1 MLFTFPRPSHA
12 IWPLVLALLSLAG
25 CSPTNASSPS
35 AGRPEQTIR
44 ISLDPAQSR
53 LTGESQIQ
61 FPERPNTPVELFLAE
76 EARLSE
82 VRWGADAADHRFSGS
97 ILTVEPPEG
106 AESNPELTIAYAAV
120 FDDPAPV
127 RPLNMDNPGHGV
139 SGAISDR
146 GTLLL
151 GGSGWYPVLS
161 ESRTPRHTVSA
172 EAPEG
177 VLAVT
182 AGDLKEHR
190 TEDGRTVSVWK
201 TESPTEILALSAGR
215 YEMREKKSGPVRVMT
230 YFLPETQGLSD
241 AYLDASA
248 KYIDYYAQIF
258 GPYPFSK
265 FAVVENFFPTGY
277 GFPSYTLMGGRVLRL
292 PFILSTSL
300 GHEIAHCWWGNGVHV
315 DYSSGNWS
323 EGLTTYV
330 SDYLFKEDESPEAAR
345 EYRLKMVRG
354 YTALVPPGGGF
365 PLSEFRSR
373 VDRPSQAIGYH
384 KAAMVF
390 HMLRRRVG
398 EERFWETLRE
408 VFQTHKFQAASW
420 ADFQAAF
427 QKAHEESLDA
437 FFRQWIQGPG
447 APVVSLDSVS
457 STSETGEWIVSGRLR
472 QNAPGWDLRV
482 PVLLE
487 TEKGD
492 RRETVALTE
501 TEAEFRF
508 AVEDKPIRLSVDPD
522 ADVMRR
528 LHPQEVPPTVNRLKG
543 SETVLVVVA
552 DSASPALAQT
562 AEMLAISLGLRRYR
576 VVAESD
582 LDEGETQS
590 RSLLLVGRPSDPKL
604 LPTLPET
611 VAFVADGLELQGETY
626 APGADAFFGVF
637 PRPGNPEKVAALFW
651 ADGDGA
657 SVVARKI
664 THYGAY
670 SFLAFRENQNR
681 AKGTWPVTDSPLIH
695 RFQSQYRSGWDFKG
709 TIGPD

>member
-1 MLFTFPRPSHA
+1 MLANSRFFSVFTCPLFLVFFP
-12 IWPLVLALLSLAG
+12 LLA

-35 AGRPEQTIR
+35 TGRPEQSIQV
-44 ISLDPAQSR
+44 SLDPAQSR
-53 LTGESQIQ
+53 LTGESRIQ
-61 FPERPNTPVELFLAE
+61 FPEPLRAPVELFLSDG
-76 EARLSE
+76 ARLSA
-82 VRWGADAADHRFSGS
+82 VRWGEDSADHRFSSS

-106 AESNPELTIAYAAV
+106 AESNPKLTIAYAAV

-139 SGAISDR
+139 SGTISER

-151 GGSGWYPVLS
+151 GGSGWYPVLP
-161 ESRTPRHTVSA
+161 ENWTPRYTVSVD
-172 EAPEG
+172 APEG

-182 AGDLKEHR
+182 AGDLVSHQ
-190 TEDGRTVSVWK
+190 TEDGRTVSIWK

-230 YFLPETQGLSD
+230 YFLPETQELSD

-248 KYIDYYAQIF
+248 KYIGYYAQIF

-300 GHEIAHCWWGNGVHV
+300 GHEIAHCWWGNGVNV
-315 DYSSGNWS
+315 DFSSGNWS

-330 SDYLFKEDESPEAAR
+330 SDYLYKEEESTEAAR

-354 YTALVPPGGGF
+354 YTALVSPDSGF

-398 EERFWETLRE
+398 EVRFWETLGE
-408 VFQTHKFQAASW
+408 VFRTHKFQTASW

-427 QKAHEESLDA
+427 QAAHDEPLDL
-437 FFRQWIQGPG
+437 FFERWIQTSG
-447 APVVSLDSVS
+447 APIVSLDSVS
-457 STSETGEWIVSGRLR
+457 SQSEKGNWIISGRLR
-472 QNAPGWDLRV
+472 QTQPGWDLRV
-482 PVLLE
+482 PILLE
-487 TEKGD
+487 TEGGD
-492 RRETVALTE
+492 RREIVALTE

-508 AVEDKPIRLSVDPD
+508 EVGGKPVRLSVDPD

-543 SETVLVVVA
+543 SQTVLVVVA
-552 DSASPALAQT
+552 DSASRELAQT

-576 VVAESD
+576 VVSDSD
-582 LDEGETQS
+582 LGEGEA
-590 RSLLLVGRPSDPKL
+590 RAHSLLLIGRPSNPEL
-604 LPTLPET
+604 LPALPDS
-611 VAFVADGLELQGETY
+611 VVIAADGVELLGETY
-626 APGADAFFGVF
+626 APGPDAFFGVF
-637 PRPGNPEKVAALFW
+637 PHPGNSEKVAALFL
-651 ADGDGA
+651 AEGDGA
-657 SVVARKI
+657 PAVARKI
-664 THYGAY
+664 THYGTY
-670 SFLAFRENQNR
+670 SFLAFRETENR

-695 RFQSQYRSGWDFKG
+695 QF
-709 TIGPD
+709 

>member
-1 MLFTFPRPSHA
+1 MLANSRFSAFPV
-12 IWPLVLALLSLAG
+12 WPFSLVLFFALA
-25 CSPTNASSPS
+25 CSPTDASSPS
-35 AGRPEQTIR
+35 GGRPEQNIQLF
-44 ISLDPAQSR
+44 LDVPQSR
-53 LTGESQIQ
+53 LTGETRIRFPQRLDAPIQ
-61 FPERPNTPVELFLAE
+61 FFLSDN
-76 EARLSE
+76 ARLSE
-82 VRWGADAADHRFSGS
+82 VRWGIDSAGHRFSGS
-97 ILTVEPPEG
+97 TLTVDPPEG
-106 AESNPELTIAYAAV
+106 SESNPELAIRYAAV

-139 SGAISDR
+139 SGAISER

-151 GGSGWYPVLS
+151 GGSGWYPTLP
-161 ESRTPRHTVSA
+161 EAWTPRYTVSVD
-172 EAPEG
+172 APEG

-182 AGDLKEHR
+182 AGDLVEHR
-190 TEDGRTVSVWK
+190 TADGRTVSVWK
-201 TESPTEILALSAGR
+201 TESPAEVLALSAGR
-215 YEMREKKSGPVRVMT
+215 YEMRERKVGPIRVMT
-230 YFLPETQGLSD
+230 YFLPETRELSD
-241 AYLDASA
+241 DYLEASA
-248 KYIDYYAQIF
+248 RHIERYAQRF

-330 SDYLFKEDESPEAAR
+330 SDYLCQEEESPEAAR

-354 YTALVPPGGGF
+354 YTALVPPDGGF

-390 HMLRRRVG
+390 HMLRRRGG

-408 VFQTHKFQAASW
+408 VFQAHKFQTASW
-420 ADFQAAF
+420 ADFHAAF
-427 QKAHEESLDA
+427 QKAHDESLDV
-437 FFRQWIQGPG
+437 FFQRWIQAPG
-447 APVVSLDSVS
+447 APIVSLDSVS
-457 STSETGEWIVSGRLR
+457 SQSEKENWIVSGRLR
-472 QNAPGWDLRV
+472 QTEPGWDLRV
-482 PVLLE
+482 PILLE
-487 TEKGD
+487 TEDGA
-492 RRETVALTE
+492 RRETVSLAE
-501 TEAEFRF
+501 AEAEFRF
-508 AVEDKPIRLSVDPD
+508 KVEGKPILLSVDPD

-582 LDEGETQS
+582 LDVGDT
-590 RSLLLVGRPSDPKL
+590 RGHSLLLIGRPRNSELLPSLPKTVDLSPDGLKL
-604 LPTLPET
+604 L
-611 VAFVADGLELQGETY
+611 GETY
-626 APGADAFFGVF
+626 SLGPDAFFGVF
-637 PRPGNPEKVAALFW
+637 PHPNHPDKVAALFL

-657 SVVARKI
+657 SAVARKI

-670 SFLAFRENQNR
+670 GFLAFRETENR

-695 RFQSQYRSGWDFKG
+695 HF
-709 TIGPD
+709 

>member
-1 MLFTFPRPSHA
+1 MIVNLRLASNA
-12 IWPLVLALLSLAG
+12 IWPLVLVLLSLAG

-35 AGRPEQTIR
+35 TGRPEQTIR
-44 ISLDPAQSR
+44 VSLDPAQSR
-53 LTGESQIQ
+53 LTGESRSQ
-61 FPERPNTPVELFLAE
+61 FPERPISPVELFLSD
-76 EARLSE
+76 EARLTE
-82 VRWGADAADHRFSGS
+82 VRWGASAADHRFSGS

-106 AESNPELTIAYAAV
+106 AESNPELAIVYAAV

-127 RPLNMDNPGHGV
+127 QPLNMDNPGHGV
-139 SGAISDR
+139 SGTISDR

-151 GGSGWYPVLS
+151 GGSGWYPVLP
-161 ESRTPRHTVSA
+161 ENWTPRYTVTVD
-172 EAPEG
+172 APEG
-177 VLAVT
+177 ILAVT
-182 AGDLKEHR
+182 AGDLVAHR
-190 TEDGRTVSVWK
+190 TEDGRTVSEWK
-201 TESPTEILALSAGR
+201 TESPAEILALSAGR

-230 YFLPETQGLSD
+230 YFLPETHGLSE

-248 KYIDYYAQIF
+248 QYIGYYAQIF

-300 GHEIAHCWWGNGVHV
+300 GHEIAHCWWGNGVNV
-315 DYSSGNWS
+315 DFSSGNWS

-330 SDYLFKEDESPEAAR
+330 SDYLYEEEKSKEAAR

-354 YTALVPPGGGF
+354 YTSLVPPDGGF

-398 EERFWETLRE
+398 EGRFWETLRE
-408 VFQTHKFQAASW
+408 VFQTHKFQSASW

-427 QKAHEESLDA
+427 QQAHDEPLDA
-437 FFRQWIQGPG
+437 FFGRWIQAPG

-457 STSETGEWIVSGRLR
+457 SSSENGEWIVSGRLR
-472 QNAPGWDLRV
+472 QTEPGWDLRV
-482 PVLLE
+482 PILLE
-487 TEKGD
+487 TENGS

-501 TEAEFRF
+501 TEAGFRF
-508 AVEDKPIRLSVDPD
+508 EVEDKPIRLSVDPD

-576 VVAESD
+576 VVPESN
-582 LDEGETQS
+582 LDAGEAQGH
-590 RSLLLVGRPSDPKL
+590 SLLLVGRPTNPAL

-611 VAFVADGLELQGETY
+611 VLLTPGGVELLGQIY
-626 APGADAFFGVF
+626 APGPDAFFGVF
-637 PRPGNPEKVAALFW
+637 SHPGNPEKVAALFL
-651 ADGDGA
+651 ADGDAA

-670 SFLAFRENQNR
+670 SFLAFRETQNR

-695 RFQSQYRSGWDFKG
+695 HF
-709 TIGPD
+709 

>member
-1 MLFTFPRPSHA
+1 MLANSRFFSFS
-12 IWPLVLALLSLAG
+12 IWPFFFVLFSLLA
-25 CSPTNASSPS
+25 CSPTDASSPA
-35 AGRPEQTIR
+35 AGRPEQSIQV
-44 ISLDPAQSR
+44 SLDPAQSR
-53 LTGESQIQ
+53 LTGESRIQ
-61 FPERPNTPVELFLAE
+61 FPERPKTPVELFLSDG
-76 EARLSE
+76 ARLSE
-82 VRWGADAADHRFSGS
+82 VRWGADSADHRFSGS

-106 AESNPELTIAYAAV
+106 GESNPELTIAYAAV

-139 SGAISDR
+139 SGTISDR
-146 GTLLL
+146 GALLL

-161 ESRTPRHTVSA
+161 ENWTPRHTVSVD
-172 EAPEG
+172 APEG

-182 AGDLKEHR
+182 AGDLVAHK

-248 KYIDYYAQIF
+248 KYIGFYAQIF

-292 PFILSTSL
+292 PFIISTSL
-300 GHEIAHCWWGNGVHV
+300 GHEIAHCWWGNGVNV
-315 DYSSGNWS
+315 DFSSGNWS

-330 SDYLFKEDESPEAAR
+330 SDYLYKEEDSKEAAR

-354 YTALVPPGGGF
+354 YTALVPPDGGF

-398 EERFWETLRE
+398 EGRFWETLGE
-408 VFQTHKFQAASW
+408 VFRTHKFQTASW

-427 QKAHEESLDA
+427 EAAHDEPLDA
-437 FFRQWIQGPG
+437 FFRQWIQEPG
-447 APVVSLDSVS
+447 APVVSLGSVS
-457 STSETGEWIVSGRLR
+457 SSEKSGDWIVEGRLR
-472 QNAPGWDLRV
+472 QTAPGWDLRV
-482 PVLLE
+482 PVRVE
-487 TEKGD
+487 TENGN
-492 RRETVALTE
+492 RREIVALTE

-508 AVEDKPIRLSVDPD
+508 EVEDKPVRLSVDPD

-528 LHPQEVPPTVNRLKG
+528 LHPREVPPTVNRLKG

-552 DSASPALAQT
+552 NSASPALAQT

-582 LDEGETQS
+582 LGEGQA
-590 RSLLLVGRPSDPKL
+590 RGHSLLLIGRPSNPDL
-604 LPTLPET
+604 LPALPET
-611 VAFVADGLELQGETY
+611 VSLTSDGVELLGETY
-626 APGADAFFGVF
+626 TPGAGAFFGVF
-637 PRPGNPEKVAALFW
+637 PHPGNSEKVAALFL

-657 SVVARKI
+657 PVVARKI

-670 SFLAFRENQNR
+670 SFLAFRETQNR

-695 RFQSQYRSGWDFKG
+695 HF
-709 TIGPD
+709 